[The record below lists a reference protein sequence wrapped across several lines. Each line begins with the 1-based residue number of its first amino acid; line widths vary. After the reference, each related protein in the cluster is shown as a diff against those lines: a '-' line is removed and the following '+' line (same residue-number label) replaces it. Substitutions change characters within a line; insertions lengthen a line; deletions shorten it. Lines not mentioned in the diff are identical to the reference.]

1 MNRAPNPRTVWS
13 SGILIRATVMYLPF
27 GFLLARLSLLA
38 LLPVIVLLLEAL
50 CFWLY
55 HFAQR
60 GNAWSL
66 LLLSY
71 LSVGD
76 IVWFFGALIFG
87 TLSAL
92 MPVWGYAGMVIV
104 WLSTLGINIHI
115 VRHLGISRR
124 RDADVSAI
132 ISEAEIGS
140 SKKYAALRNMDRIP
154 SVWVSFGLAGIGLL
168 GIIITYVIGR
178 DDWLLLSL
186 SIGFL
191 GLSCGFS
198 PQIRPLLLVLH
209 SK

>member
-1 MNRAPNPRTVWS
+1 
-13 SGILIRATVMYLPF
+13 MYLPF

-38 LLPVIVLLLEAL
+38 LLPVIVMLLEAL

-55 HFAQR
+55 RFTQR
-60 GNAWSL
+60 GSTWSL

-76 IVWFFGALIFG
+76 IVWLFGALIFG
-87 TLSAL
+87 ALSAL

-104 WLSTLGINIHI
+104 WLSTLGLNIHI
-115 VRHLGISRR
+115 ARHLGISRG

-186 SIGFL
+186 SVGFL

-198 PQIRPLLLVLH
+198 PQIRPLLLVMH